1 MKITDLRTMRGPSYW
16 SVKHLKLIVMKVD
29 LEDLAEKWSNSIPG
43 LAGRL
48 TKLLPGVGQPCA
60 TPDSSKQATKHPPL
74 TQEQLMDGEPLGHV
88 IQHVALEL
96 QRLAGMPVYW
106 GKSYPAT
113 QEQGVEYVVFT
124 YQEERAGRVAA
135 NAAVEIVDA
144 LCHKQKVD
152 IKPIIAELHNI
163 REEEFFGPSTYSI
176 VSEAVSRKIPYIRLR
191 NTSVIQLGYGVNQK
205 RIQATTSSNTSY
217 FAVEIAGNKNRTKAM
232 LADAGVPVPRGTTVY
247 SLDGLRDAI
256 EELGFPIV
264 TKPLDGNHGKG
275 ASINIMDWKS
285 AQTGFK
291 EAQEYSRAVIV
302 EQFIEGF
309 DHRLLVVNGKL
320 VAAAKRT
327 PAAVV
332 GDGHSTIQELID
344 QVNLDPRRG
353 EGHEKVL
360 TKIKADKHTSAILK
374 ARDLTL
380 KSVLPEGEE
389 LFLKSTANISTGGTA
404 TDVTDLVHPY
414 NVLLAERA
422 AGIIGLDI
430 CGIDLL
436 TSDIAIP
443 LNETRGAVIEV
454 NAAPGFRMHISP
466 TKGLPRNVAAPVV
479 DMLFP
484 RDSTSRIP
492 IIAVTGTNGKTTTT
506 RLIAHMVAAQ
516 GYKVGFTTTDG
527 IYIQGNQLQKGDCT
541 GSQSTEFV
549 LRDPTVNYAVLE
561 VARGGMLRSGLGF
574 DTCDIAV
581 VTNVAADHLG
591 MRDIYTVEDMAAVK
605 GVLPRTV
612 NKSGWAILNADDDLV
627 YAMGERL
634 QCRVAFFS
642 MNENNPRILDHVEA
656 GGVAAVYEE
665 GYVTIYQNS
674 YKLRI
679 DRAAEF
685 PVTLGGRA
693 GFNIENCLAVALTG
707 YVAGFERDDIK
718 TALRTFVPSAAKTP
732 GRMNVFKFP
741 NFEVIVDYAH
751 NTAGI
756 SKYAEFLNNTP
767 ATHKVGIVSGLG
779 DRRDEDTLGFA
790 RIAGSI
796 FDEVVLR
803 QDRDLRGK
811 TAEYLKE
818 IMMRGLRLDKP
829 DLPITY
835 IENEVDAIRHVL
847 TTARDGSVVTI
858 FTENIS
864 ATIKQIEE
872 FEAQIMQA

>member
-29 LEDLAEKWSNSIPG
+29 LEDLAEKWSNAVPG

-48 TKLLPGVGQPCA
+48 TKLLPGLGQPCPA
-60 TPDSSKQATKHPPL
+60 PDASKQASKYPPL
-74 TQEQLMDGEPLGHV
+74 TLEQLTDGEPMCHV

-106 GKSYPAT
+106 GKSYPS
-113 QEQGVEYVVFT
+113 EHEEGVEYVVFS

-135 NAAVEIVDA
+135 RAAVEIVDA
-144 LCHKQKVD
+144 LCRKEKVD
-152 IKPIIAELHNI
+152 IKPIITELHNI

-176 VSEAVSRKIPYIRLR
+176 IAEAVARNIPYIRLK

-205 RIQATTSSNTSY
+205 RIQATTSTNTTF
-217 FAVEIAGNKNRTKAM
+217 FAVDIAGNKNRTKAM
-232 LADAGVPVPRGTTVY
+232 LADAGIPVPRGTTVY
-247 SLDGLRDAI
+247 SLDELRTAI

-275 ASINIMDWKS
+275 ASINITDWKT

-291 EAQEYSRAVIV
+291 EAQIYSRAVIV

-309 DHRLLVVNGKL
+309 DHRLLVVNGQL
-320 VAAAKRT
+320 VAAAKRK
-327 PAAVV
+327 PASVL
-332 GDGHSTIQELID
+332 GDGKSTIQELID
-344 QVNLDPRRG
+344 RVNQDSRRG

-360 TKIKADKHTSAILK
+360 TKIRADKHTMAILK

-404 TDVTDLVHPY
+404 TDVTDMVHPY

-443 LNETRGAVIEV
+443 LNESRGAVIEV

-466 TKGLPRNVAAPVV
+466 TEGLPRNVAAPVV

-484 RDSTSRIP
+484 RGTPSRIP
-492 IIAVTGTNGKTTTT
+492 IMAVTGTNGKTTTT
-506 RLIAHMVAAQ
+506 RMLAHMVAAQ

-527 IYIQGNQLQKGDCT
+527 IYIQGNQLEQGDCT
-541 GSQSTEFV
+541 GGQSTEFV

-574 DTCDIAV
+574 DVCDIAI

-591 MRDIYTVEDMAAVK
+591 MRDIYTVEEMAAVK

-612 NKSGWAILNADDDLV
+612 CKSGWAILNADDDLV
-627 YAMGERL
+627 YAMAERL
-634 QCRVAFFS
+634 HCRVAFFS
-642 MNENNPRILDHVEA
+642 MNEKNPRILDHVES

-679 DRAAEF
+679 DRAVEF
-685 PVTLGGRA
+685 PITLGGRA
-693 GFNIENCLAVALTG
+693 TFNIENSLAVALAG
-707 YVAGFERDDIK
+707 YVAGFSRDSIK
-718 TALRTFVPSAAKTP
+718 TSLRTFIPSAAKTP

-741 NFEVIVDYAH
+741 EFEVIVDYAH
-751 NTAGI
+751 NTAGLT
-756 SKYAEFLNNTP
+756 KYAEFLDNTP

-779 DRRDEDTLGFA
+779 DRRDEDTISFA
-790 RIAGSI
+790 RVAGRI
-796 FDEVVLR
+796 FDEVILR
-803 QDRDLRGK
+803 QDKDLRGK
-811 TAEYLKE
+811 TGEE
-818 IMMRGLRLDKP
+818 IYALMTQGLRMDKP
-829 DLPITY
+829 DLQITY
-835 IENEVDAIRHVL
+835 IEDETEAINHAL
-847 TTARDGSVVTI
+847 HTAQPGSVISI
-858 FTENIS
+858 FTEKIP
-864 ATIKQIEE
+864 ATLKQLEE
-872 FEAQIMQA
+872 FEAQVVQA